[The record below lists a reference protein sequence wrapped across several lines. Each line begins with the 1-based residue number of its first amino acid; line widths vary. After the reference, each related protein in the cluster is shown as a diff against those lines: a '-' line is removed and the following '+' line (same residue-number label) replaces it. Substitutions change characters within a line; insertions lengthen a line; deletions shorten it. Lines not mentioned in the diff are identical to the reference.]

1 MQRTDRKRVLIVG
14 DDAEH
19 FGAMSF
25 ALQVVGID
33 ATVAAGGAAGLKAH
47 RTRPYDLVVVDMT
60 TPVRTAT
67 ETIVALKRSGPVRV
81 LALADGFAAGPEY
94 YLVLARHMG
103 ADAVTSRPCSMS
115 VLTRRIGRML
125 EEEPLPVP
133 DGLSDERLEAT
144 LDLADRLDDAVM
156 IARLMLAQ
164 ARKAKGEK
172 AYSTH

>member
-25 ALQVVGID
+25 ALQVAGVD
-33 ATVAAGGAAGLKAH
+33 ATVMACGAAGLRAH
-47 RTRPYDLVVVDMT
+47 RAEPYDLVVVDMT
-60 TPVRTAT
+60 TPVRTGV
-67 ETIVALKRSGPVRV
+67 ETIIALKRNSPVRV
-81 LALADGFAAGPEY
+81 LALSDGFAAGPEY
-94 YLVLARHMG
+94 YLVLARHVG

-115 VLTRRIGRML
+115 ALTRRIERLL
-125 EEEPLPVP
+125 EEPPLPAP
-133 DGLSDERLEAT
+133 DELSDERLDTT

-164 ARKAKGEK
+164 ARKAEGQQSC
-172 AYSTH
+172 STH

>member
-33 ATVAAGGAAGLKAH
+33 ATVVARGAAGLKAH
-47 RTRPYDLVVVDMT
+47 RTQPYDLVVVDMT
-60 TPVRTAT
+60 TPVRSAA

-81 LALADGFAAGPEY
+81 LALSDGLAAGPEY
-94 YLVLARHMG
+94 YLVLARHVG

-115 VLTRRIGRML
+115 TLTRRIKRL
-125 EEEPLPVP
+125 LDEPPLPAP
-133 DGLSDERLEAT
+133 DGLSEERLEST
-144 LDLADRLDDAVM
+144 LEMADRLDDAVM

-164 ARKAKGEK
+164 ARKARGES